1 MGKLNWS
8 ALLLVAFGGLLLVIA
23 WEGTH
28 RKFWAA
34 VTGQPQSPPSTPGAP
49 QSGGP
54 LLASGDFGQ
63 QSWQQPPVNPTG
75 QQINQRVCRDNPNAP
90 ACKQLAGG
98 GANF

>member
-8 ALLLVAFGGLLLVIA
+8 ALLLVALGGILLVVA

-28 RKFWAA
+28 RKLWAA
-34 VTGQPQSPPSTPGAP
+34 VTGQQQSPPSTPGAP
-49 QSGGP
+49 QSGGS
-54 LLASGDFGQ
+54 LLVSGDFGT
-63 QSWQQPPVNPTG
+63 PPPANPTG